1 MTQNDNIPKY
11 CILLS
16 EKHTYLIITSYPVPK
31 LEYRTTNC
39 IVVNGEKF
47 QSHAKTLTMIGQCPM
62 PMPNVR
68 AVFHIPPCVKDS
80 N

>member
-31 LEYRTTNC
+31 LEYRTTIC

-47 QSHAKTLTMIGQCPM
+47 QSHAMTLTLIGQCPM
-62 PMPNVR
+62 PNSSELFFIYHHVLK
-68 AVFHIPPCVKDS
+68 IQTE
-80 N
+80 